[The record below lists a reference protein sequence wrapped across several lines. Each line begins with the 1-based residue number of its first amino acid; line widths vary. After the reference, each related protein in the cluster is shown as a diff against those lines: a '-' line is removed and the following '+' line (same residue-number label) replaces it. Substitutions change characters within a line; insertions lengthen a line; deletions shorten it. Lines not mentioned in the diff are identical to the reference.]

1 MKKNYNNDNFDVS
14 NIENNS
20 HNDFQDKK
28 SGLNLKKIKPKGKRS
43 ISKKSNKYLDIL
55 SLVLLMLSALIF
67 LALISLKSSGSFGN
81 IVKVMYSV
89 SFGYYAS
96 FVIPI
101 VLGLTGFLIYKR
113 KKKRFIIKI
122 SFILLSFSLL
132 ISIFISLFHFYK
144 NASFFENFEHSYG
157 SVVGKFGYESSLFII
172 QFLGFIGSVIFSI
185 TAFLILFMF
194 AFEFHINQ
202 MLIFF
207 KVPLKLIVKVLIYP
221 FTSILRKIKKNKKK
235 KEFEKMFSDND
246 KDDVDEANSLV
257 IKGNN
262 RSKIGEENKI
272 DALNDDIKFDSS
284 FFSDESKIEITDIDK
299 SGDNRKNKKDD
310 LNNSANDKIQIN
322 EKVTEIAAGFEAES
336 KGEYLYVPPSI
347 DLLASNI
354 ITGEDSDESDEQ
366 LKENARLLE
375 EKLNEFSV
383 EGKVVQIN
391 PGPVI
396 TQYEIKLAKGV
407 KVVKISSLDKD
418 LAMTLKARSIRIVA
432 PIPGKDTVGI
442 EIPNRKPSIVYLK
455 SVIDSEKFINHKS
468 KLAIA
473 LGKTISGENYIL
485 DLKKTPHLLIAGST
499 GSGKSVCIN
508 GLILSILYR
517 TTPEEVQF
525 CMIDPKMVELSVYND
540 LFQHHLL
547 KIDGIDSAVVTD
559 SEDAVRLLEALVAEM
574 TRRYKILEDSGTR
587 NLEEYNDAIDS
598 KDILYSKTNGDEF
611 VKMPYI
617 VTIVDEYGD
626 LMMTSGKAIEEPI
639 CRLAQ
644 MARAIG
650 IHMVIATQR
659 PNVKV
664 VTGLIKANFPT
675 RISFRVMSQIDSRT
689 ILDSKGA
696 ESLLGKGDMLIV
708 PPGDS
713 SLIRL
718 QNALVETKE
727 INRVVDHIK
736 NQPTDFGK
744 IKLTAKPKKDDLPPG
759 FNGDNGDFYNGE
771 GSNSEAVDFANSDKK
786 KSYEDFYREAKR
798 IVIQH
803 QMASVSML
811 QRGLSIGYARAGKI
825 IDQLE
830 KDGVVGPHVG
840 SKSREVLKG
849 SYEDND

>member
-1 MKKNYNNDNFDVS
+1 MKNNSKNKISLKKKNL
-14 NIENNS
+14 NNS
-20 HNDFQDKK
+20 SRN
-28 SGLNLKKIKPKGKRS
+28 
-43 ISKKSNKYLDIL
+43 NKYLDSFSILLITLSVLMFSALL
-55 SLVLLMLSALIF
+55 SL
-67 LALISLKSSGSFGN
+67 KNSGSFGN
-81 IVKVMYSV
+81 IVKIFYTV

-101 VLGLTGFLIYKR
+101 ILGLTGFLVYKR
-113 KKKRFIIKI
+113 KRKRVILRIDIIL
-122 SFILLSFSLL
+122 FLFALLT
-132 ISIFISLFHFYK
+132 SIFISLYYRYK
-144 NASFFENFEHSYG
+144 DPLFFENIKDGYGEIIGNFGFVSGSYLI
-157 SVVGKFGYESSLFII
+157 KLFGYT
-172 QFLGFIGSVIFSI
+172 GSIIFSAS
-185 TAFLILFMF
+185 AFAILFMF

-202 MLIFF
+202 MVLFF
-207 KVPLKLIVKVLIYP
+207 KMPLKFIIKIMIYP
-221 FTSILRKIKKNKKK
+221 ITSILRKIKINNKK
-235 KEFEKMFSDND
+235 KEFEKMFSDDSGLDPDD
-246 KDDVDEANSLV
+246 KSNNSSLL
-257 IKGNN
+257 IKGNEN
-262 RSKIGEENKI
+262 NIADKDEAIGNKI
-272 DALNDDIKFDSS
+272 ESKSEITFDSN
-284 FFSDESKIEITDIDK
+284 FFSNELKEEKDSIKRFSDNNISKNITK
-299 SGDNRKNKKDD
+299 DNEE
-310 LNNSANDKIQIN
+310 IQIN
-322 EKVTEIAAGFEAES
+322 EKIIEQSAGFESES
-336 KGEYLYVPPSI
+336 KGEYRYVPPSI
-347 DLLASNI
+347 DLLTNTI
-354 ITGEDSDESDEQ
+354 IGGADSDESDEQ

-383 EGKVVQIN
+383 EGKVVQVN

-559 SEDAVRLLEALVAEM
+559 AEDAVRLLEALVSEM
-574 TRRYKILEDSGTR
+574 TRRYRILEDSGTR

-598 KDILYSKTNGDEF
+598 KDILYSKTNGDKFE
-611 VKMPYI
+611 KMPYI

-713 SLIRL
+713 SLIRI

-744 IKLTAKPKKDDLPPG
+744 IKLTAKPKKDDLPPD
-759 FNGDNGDFYNGE
+759 FHGDNGDFYNGE
-771 GSNSEAVDFANSDKK
+771 GSNSEAVDFANSDRK
-786 KSYEDFYREAKR
+786 KSHDDYYREARR

-849 SYEDND
+849 SYEDE